1 MNALGRRSWLWAVG
15 LVLVAAGGAVIKRT
29 VATPTVVRV
38 AGEISTGSE
47 LVFVFIASSSCA
59 GIKDPSLP
67 EALARARAG
76 LKTQAER
83 DGHRFVAIGVSLDW
97 HLPDGIQMLEEF
109 GPFDEILV
117 GRGWLN
123 TGAVR
128 YIWEDIRGAAA
139 IPQVVVTTRGVVS
152 DRVIEVGGEE
162 LVVRKAGARQ
172 IADWSSLA
180 FPDPLN
186 LADTTDGR
194 SL

>member
-1 MNALGRRSWLWAVG
+1 
-15 LVLVAAGGAVIKRT
+15 
-29 VATPTVVRV
+29 
-38 AGEISTGSE
+38 
-47 LVFVFIASSSCA
+47 
-59 GIKDPSLP
+59 
-67 EALARARAG
+67 
-76 LKTQAER
+76 
-83 DGHRFVAIGVSLDW
+83 
-97 HLPDGIQMLEEF
+97 MLEEF
-109 GPFDEILV
+109 GPFNEILV